1 MEGIWLQLRQAVDR
15 LWNYT
20 ESLNILNKDHW
31 KQSVNEKLKDFQL
44 SLFKAVK
51 EGGWGGSDD
60 TTTVELQWSFTG
72 ALLYSVS
79 VITTIGYG
87 HIAPK
92 TVAGRLVTI
101 AYAVVGIPLM
111 LLCLVSLGKFL
122 AGCFRAFYTQVLCC
136 MCCDKKT
143 NGEPSVTAVRSE
155 MAPTFIHPKASG
167 MDNKESMHGDFIDES
182 AIPQSAVICTL
193 EDDRDKPPVTIPV
206 VVTLMFMAGYIF
218 CGTLLFAM
226 WGKNW
231 DYVEGSYFCFITL
244 STIGFGDFVPGMSVD
259 SWHNDGKKVMCSL
272 YLLFGLATVAMCFEL
287 MQAQVRETCRSIRER
302 IGILQS
308 EM

>member
-79 VITTIGYG
+79 IITTIGYG

-287 MQAQVRETCRSIRER
+287 MQAQVRETCRSIGER